1 MQLWRDSH
9 PSRQAPDPND
19 DESRDDY
26 IDRCTDELMS
36 GDEELSES
44 DATEQCQI
52 AWENRA
58 ARARLKQTAGI
69 TNFKTHA
76 ETVHGM
82 EFVLSDETPDRMGDV
97 ISADGWDF
105 KDFIRNPIAL
115 FGHRSDF
122 PIGNWTNVRVEGK
135 ALRGHLQLAPEGTSA
150 RIDEIRRLIAA
161 GILKAVS
168 VGFKT
173 LDFEPR
179 KIDGKY
185 VGEHFLR

>member
-1 MQLWRDSH
+1 
-9 PSRQAPDPND
+9 
-19 DESRDDY
+19 
-26 IDRCTDELMS
+26 
-36 GDEELSES
+36 
-44 DATEQCQI
+44 
-52 AWENRA
+52 
-58 ARARLKQTAGI
+58 
-69 TNFKTHA
+69 
-76 ETVHGM
+76 
-82 EFVLSDETPDRMGDV
+82 VLSDETPDRMGDV

-122 PIGNWTNVRVEGK
+122 PIGNWTNLRVEGK